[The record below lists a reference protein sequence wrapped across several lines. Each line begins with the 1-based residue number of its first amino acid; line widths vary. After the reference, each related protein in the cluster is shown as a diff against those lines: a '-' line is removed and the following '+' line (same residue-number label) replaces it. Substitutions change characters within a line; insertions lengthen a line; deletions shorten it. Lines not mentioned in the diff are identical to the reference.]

1 MRDLFFR
8 IKTYYGRNVLSVLKE
23 KKLKF
28 CLLVLI
34 FSLGIYLGVCHRD
47 FAQKYLLITSYSE
60 EYIIMIFR
68 PDLSIQT
75 LLVRCVSFHL
85 QFFVLLFLCSLTV
98 FLLPLKI
105 VFICYRGYIIG
116 CSICGIVIEFGMV
129 GVINC
134 AFLII
139 PVQIFL
145 MTLLIL
151 FCIKTNQYCLQ
162 FRYYRSLRGIKWMF
176 FDLLAY
182 YLLSLIVIL
191 YDIVVICLIIR
202 PFNLGV

>member
-1 MRDLFFR
+1 M
-8 IKTYYGRNVLSVLKE
+8 I
-23 KKLKF
+23 
-28 CLLVLI
+28 
-34 FSLGIYLGVCHRD
+34 
-47 FAQKYLLITSYSE
+47 AWLLIS
-60 EYIIMIFR
+60 
-68 PDLSIQT
+68 
-75 LLVRCVSFHL
+75 
-85 QFFVLLFLCSLTV
+85 FFVLLFLCSLTV

-105 VFICYRGYIIG
+105 VFICYRGYIVG

-139 PVQIFL
+139 PVQFFL